1 MEVFQSPY
9 LLLVSTDFLFPHDSV
24 LVGHLFLGIYLFLL
38 SYPICWHITVIVF
51 CDPLYLHSKS
61 CNVSSIYGLI
71 YLSLFYLVYLKVLK
85 FFIYLFKKSARL
97 WGEKLQ
103 VEDFSLD
110 VLCSDVSWLTLS
122 LLLPFIFLSPFHAW
136 EFPNG
141 TTKKENV
148 VQNILVFF

>member
-38 SYPICWHITVIVF
+38 SYPICWHITVIVS

-61 CNVSSIYGLI
+61 CNVSSFIYGLI
-71 YLSLFYLVYLKVLK
+71 YLSLFYLVYLKVYK
-85 FFIYLFKKSARL
+85 IFIYLFKKSARL

-103 VEDFSLD
+103 VEDFILA
-110 VLCSDVSWLTLS
+110 VSML
-122 LLLPFIFLSPFHAW
+122 
-136 EFPNG
+136 
-141 TTKKENV
+141 
-148 VQNILVFF
+148 